1 MTSKGPL
8 RKVVQ
13 AIDDGSCGMYGYDKY
28 ELECGHTV
36 WATKRTARARCW
48 KCKKE
53 QEERKDGI
61 S

>member
-13 AIDDGSCGMYGYDKY
+13 VIADGPGGMYGRDKY

-36 WATKRTARARCW
+36 WATKGVLRARCW
-48 KCKKE
+48 KCKQVKAR
-53 QEERKDGI
+53 EEE
-61 S
+61 